1 MLDENIYFTSS
12 IKVVEYHLGLEIEVN
27 SPKSKIQ
34 NCPLFTAD
42 GTEQKVSPK
51 KFGNL
56 KHNLLPSHGDPFT
69 HMQLL
74 HHVWSIIANL
84 SL

>member
-1 MLDENIYFTSS
+1 MKTYTSLRQLKLLSTIY
-12 IKVVEYHLGLEIEVN
+12 GLEIEVN

-42 GTEQKVSPK
+42 GMEQKVSPK

-69 HMQLL
+69 HMQLQ